1 MGATRIFGGILA
13 LLVLAFTF
21 RRYRRGRLSRGE
33 FAILLVFL
41 AGLVV
46 AATVPSLYD
55 YLLEPL
61 GFEPGGNRRLIGL
74 LFLSNMFAFGLVFL
88 SLTGNRRLANEL
100 GDHVDYTALRR
111 LEDEDWA
118 PTLNACAVVIPAF
131 NEAEGLPLVLNEMP
145 KEIHGMPV
153 EVIVV
158 ADGCTDDTEGVAKSL
173 GAHVIRRELRRG
185 QGAAIRLGYLAAL
198 RGQARVIVSLDADG
212 QHDPH
217 EMERLI
223 GPLASGEAD
232 MVQGSRILG
241 TFEKESKVRATGV
254 HVYAKIMSTLGRTK
268 ITDPA
273 NGYRAVTPEALQ
285 RLDLRQDQFVASE
298 LIMDAM
304 HKGLRVEEVPIT
316 VRRRAVGE
324 TKKGTTFRYA
334 WGFSRTLVGTWLRQ
348 PSGKQEAPQPRW
360 LANAGLENGS
370 GNENGTKAA
379 EEAEAKSYAGAM
391 SGEEPPQV

>member
-1 MGATRIFGGILA
+1 MGLRIFGGLLA
-13 LLVLAFTF
+13 LTVAFF
-21 RRYRRGRLSRGE
+21 ALRRSRAGRGSRGE
-33 FAILLVFL
+33 FVILFVFFV
-41 AGLVV
+41 GLVI
-46 AATVPSLYD
+46 AAAAPSLYD

-74 LFLSNMFAFGLVFL
+74 LFLSNMFAFGLVFIA
-88 SLTGNRRLANEL
+88 LTGSRKLSNEL

-111 LEDEDWA
+111 LEDENWA
-118 PTLNACAVVIPAF
+118 PTLDACAVVIPAF
-131 NEAEGLPLVLNEMP
+131 NEADGLPLVFDEMP
-145 KEIHGMPV
+145 NEILGMPV

-158 ADGCTDDTEGVAKSL
+158 ADGCTDDTEKVARSF

-198 RGQARVIVSLDADG
+198 RGQARVVVTLDADG
-212 QHDPH
+212 QHDPL
-217 EMERLI
+217 EMERVVA
-223 GPLASGEAD
+223 PLVAGDAD
-232 MVQGSRILG
+232 MVQGSRVLG
-241 TFEKESKVRATGV
+241 TFEKENKVRSAGV
-254 HVYAKIMSTLGRTK
+254 HVYARIMSTLGRTK

-273 NGYRAVTPEALQ
+273 NGYRAVTPAALH

-304 HKGLRVEEVPIT
+304 HKGLRVAEVPIT

-348 PSGKQEAPQPRW
+348 PARKRDSSAPKPRW
-360 LANAGLENGS
+360 LANAGVDEVDLR
-370 GNENGTKAA
+370 KA

-391 SGEEPPQV
+391 SGEEPPSL

>member
-1 MGATRIFGGILA
+1 MGLRIFGGVLA
-13 LLVLAFTF
+13 LLLCAFVL

-33 FAILLVFL
+33 LVMLLMFF

-46 AATVPSLYD
+46 AAAAPSLYD

-74 LFLSNMFAFGLVFL
+74 LFLSNMLAFVLVFI
-88 SLTGNRRLANEL
+88 SLTGNRKLSNEL
-100 GDHVDYTALRR
+100 GDHVDFTALRR
-111 LEDEDWA
+111 LEDDGWA
-118 PTLNACAVVIPAF
+118 PTMNACAVVIPAF
-131 NEAEGLPLVLNEMP
+131 NEAEGLPSVLHEIP
-145 KEIHGMPV
+145 KELLGLPI

-158 ADGCTDDTEGVAKSL
+158 ADGCTDDTEGVARSM

-198 RGQARVIVSLDADG
+198 RGHARVIVSLDADG

-223 GPLASGEAD
+223 APLLADEAD

-254 HVYAKIMSTLGRTK
+254 HVYARIMSALGRTK

-273 NGYRAVTPEALQ
+273 NGYRAVTPEALH

-304 HKGLRVEEVPIT
+304 HKGLRVAEVPIT
-316 VRRRAVGE
+316 VRRRAAGE

-348 PSGKQEAPQPRW
+348 PPRKQDQPPPRW
-360 LANAGLENGS
+360 LANAGVDPEVDVTES
-370 GNENGTKAA
+370 AA
-379 EEAEAKSYAGAM
+379 EAEAKSYAGAM
-391 SGEEPPQV
+391 SGQEPPQV

>member
-1 MGATRIFGGILA
+1 MIATRIFGGVLA
-13 LLVLAFTF
+13 LLLCAFAL

-33 FAILLVFL
+33 FAMLLIFFV
-41 AGLVV
+41 GLVV
-46 AATVPSLYD
+46 AAAAPSLYD
-55 YLLEPL
+55 YILEPL

-74 LFLSNMFAFGLVFL
+74 LFLSNMFAFGLAFFA
-88 SLTGNRRLANEL
+88 LTGNRRLGNEL

-118 PTLNACAVVIPAF
+118 PTLDACAVVIPAF
-131 NEAEGLPLVLNEMP
+131 NEAESLPSVLQEMP
-145 KEIHGMPV
+145 SELLGMPI

-158 ADGCTDDTEGVAKSL
+158 ADGCTDDTEGAARSL

-198 RGQARVIVSLDADG
+198 RGQARVVVSLDADG
-212 QHDPH
+212 QHDPK
-217 EMERLI
+217 EMELLVA
-223 GPLASGEAD
+223 PLVSGEAD

-241 TFEKESKVRATGV
+241 SFEKESKVRATGV

-273 NGYRAVTPEALQ
+273 NGYRAVTPAALQ

-304 HKGLRVEEVPIT
+304 HKGLRVAEVPIT
-316 VRRRAVGE
+316 VRRRSVGE

-348 PSGKQEAPQPRW
+348 PSRKKEPPPPRW
-360 LANAGLENGS
+360 LANAGIENG
-370 GNENGTKAA
+370 NGTADA
-379 EEAEAKSYAGAM
+379 DEAEARSYAGAM
-391 SGEEPPQV
+391 SGQEPPQV